1 VGKNELEHLTI
12 AMGKI
17 CAVTR
22 MTFAM
27 DGVAAKGYK
36 NLSEVFDKG
45 LRGFSFSYD
54 RADED
59 IAEEMGEYLT
69 PFVHNA
75 EKASPFEDMNFQRND
90 NGMLSVEMKFTLVD
104 VNYNV
109 TIWTKVI
116 KEEGESDGSD
126 GYDKFEDEESE
137 GDTSDEGGSD
147 GEGEGKKRK
156 RDDKSGRMDDDY
168 SDSSS
173 SGDSIDTVQ
182 VVLRIKVKHHKV

>member
-1 VGKNELEHLTI
+1 VDKHELKYLTI
-12 AMGKI
+12 TMGKI

-27 DGVAAKGYK
+27 DGVAPKGYK
-36 NLSEVFDKG
+36 NLSEAFDKG

-75 EKASPFEDMNFQRND
+75 EEASPFEDMNFQRND
-90 NGMLSVEMKFTLVD
+90 NGMLSVEMEFNLDD
-104 VNYNV
+104 VNYKV

-126 GYDKFEDEESE
+126 GYDKFLDEESE
-137 GDTSDEGGSD
+137 ADTSDD
-147 GEGEGKKRK
+147 GKKRK
-156 RDDKSGRMDDDY
+156 RDDKSGRMADDY

-173 SGDSIDTVQ
+173 SGDSVDTVQ